1 MKHKRISKI
10 TSFFL
15 SALMTTSFAVGNSV
29 SAAEWIRGDVN
40 NDQVVDIRD
49 ATEIQSVLVKL
60 NPPCENFDIIADFNN
75 DGKVNI
81 RDATEI
87 QFYIAEIKEETE
99 PSSSTETSETET
111 TEQTTETVTQPV
123 STEQT
128 EPSETQQVSTEPIS
142 TEPSET
148 ESTTEVTEAT
158 ETQLESTEPSSS
170 EQTEPI
176 TAEPETTMPD
186 TTQATEE
193 TETTEPMTGVVYPS
207 YIKLS
212 ADEIKLGQGETF
224 DLEVESDIEDYMF
237 SFESSDSSVATVTEN
252 GEITAVG
259 EGTAVITCKTENGLE
274 AKCNI
279 EVLQMS
285 QSVTL
290 NKTELDLGIGETYDL
305 NSYIPNGT
313 MAYHRDYYS
322 DNSNVASVEI
332 EGGLVTAKAVGTTYI
347 RCKLVNGVE
356 AVCKLTVMPLSG
368 SVTLNATNLTLGK
381 GETFDLNSYIPDGTM
396 AYYRN
401 YYSDNSNI
409 ASVEIGG
416 GLVTAKAVGTTKIR
430 CRLTNGVEA
439 VCNVTVKNAPTKVT
453 LSNYSL
459 NLKVGESYTIAAHS
473 NSGAYSRNNTWTT
486 SNSKSVTVSGGT
498 VKAMRPGNVTVTI
511 KTYNGVTASCKIT
524 VKESI
529 YKGIDVSNWNKEV
542 DFNKVKADGYSFV
555 IIRAGY
561 GNSASQKD
569 RMFETHYKNAKAA
582 GLKVG
587 AYWYSYADSVADAKK
602 EAQACISAIKGKGF
616 NLPLYYDLEDD
627 SMKSLGKKTL
637 TEMADTFCSMI
648 EDSGCEAGIY
658 ANTNWFNNLLDKPM
672 LSKKYSTWIAKID
685 GDFTTVTDDIQ
696 QYSFTG
702 DVWGI
707 PDDVDCNYLYN
718 LDILR

>member
-1 MKHKRISKI
+1 
-10 TSFFL
+10 
-15 SALMTTSFAVGNSV
+15 MTTSFAVGNSV

-60 NPPCENFDIIADFNN
+60 NPPCENFDVIADFNN

-99 PSSSTETSETET
+99 PSSSTETSETEM

-158 ETQLESTEPSSS
+158 ETQPESTEPSSS

-176 TAEPETTMPD
+176 TTEPETTIPD

-193 TETTEPMTGVVYPS
+193 IETTEVTETTEPTTEVVYPS

-237 SFESSDSSVATVTEN
+237 SFESSDSSVAIVTEN

-259 EGTAVITCKTENGLE
+259 IGTAVITCKTENGLE
-274 AKCNI
+274 AVCNI
-279 EVLQMS
+279 QVCKMA
-285 QSVTL
+285 QSIML
-290 NKTELDLGIGETYDL
+290 NKTELTLGVGEVFDLD
-305 NSYIPNGT
+305 SYAPSGCA
-313 MAYHRDYYS
+313 AYHRDYYS

-356 AVCKLTVMPLSG
+356 AVCRITVKPMAS
-368 SVTLNATNLTLGK
+368 SITLNADSLTLGI

-439 VCNVTVKNAPTKVT
+439 VCNVTVKNAPTSAE
-453 LSNYSL
+453 LSKSSVKL
-459 NLKVGESYTIAAHS
+459 RVGENYTISEHT
-473 NSGAYSRNNTWTT
+473 NSGSYSSQFTWSSSNNKVLTVEKISGTNKCKISPKMQGTATVTMTT
-486 SNSKSVTVSGGT
+486 YNGVKATCKVTVSGSIA
-498 VKAMRPGNVTVTI
+498 KA
-511 KTYNGVTASCKIT
+511 
-524 VKESI
+524 
-529 YKGIDVSNWNKEV
+529 IDISTWHEKVN
-542 DFNKVKADGYSFV
+542 FNKVKADGYDYV

-561 GNSASQKD
+561 GDLTSQKD
-569 RMFETHYKNAKAA
+569 DMFEPHYKNAKAA

-587 AYWYSYADSVADAKK
+587 AYWYSYSDSVADSKK
-602 EAQACISAIKGKGF
+602 EAQACLNAIKGKKF
-616 NLPLYYDLEDD
+616 DLPIYYDLEED
-627 SMKSLGKKTL
+627 SMWNLSKSTV
-637 TEMADTFCSMI
+637 TNMADTFCSTI
-648 EDSGCEAGIY
+648 EKSGYKAGVY
-658 ANTNWFNNLLDKPM
+658 SYTSFFDDLLDKPA
-672 LSKKYSTWIAKID
+672 LSKKYSTWLAKID
-685 GDFTTVTDDIQ
+685 GDFSGITDDIHQ
-696 QYSFTG
+696 FTFTG
-702 DVWGI
+702 DVSGV
-707 PDDVDCNYLYN
+707 PGNADCNYIYN
-718 LDILR
+718 LNILR